1 MEWGASLLSSLGTAV
16 ARTAAAAR
24 DSINNLLEQ
33 KQAQQEA
40 RREEQKAARL
50 VNNRLPDNANG
61 PLGRGGL
68 ENNAAV
74 LGGAA
79 TGAGVRGGM
88 PTTKDLPPLL
98 MRRYELRVLPLHH
111 PGSFP

>member
-1 MEWGASLLSSLGTAV
+1 MLSSLGTAV

-40 RREEQKAARL
+40 RQEEQKAARL

-79 TGAGVRGGM
+79 TGAGVRGGC
-88 PTTKDLPPLL
+88 PQPRTS
-98 MRRYELRVLPLHH
+98 H
-111 PGSFP
+111 PSS